1 MTPGDWLPRL
11 GDWLLSTVKRRR
23 ALGTPFRR
31 PLPDRLDTDIGGTPW
46 PPWPSALALFASVCA
61 LTALNGCKRAP
72 VDPRTQVLQ
81 VIGAAEAAA
90 EAKDIDGVLTH
101 LTETFRDGQGG
112 DAREL
117 RSMMQLHFLRQG
129 SIHAL
134 VRPGELRFP
143 TPDTAEMD
151 LDVAVAGTPL
161 PEGAGNTFDLSGVRA
176 DWIDLQLS
184 LVRRDDTWKIER
196 ASWSRAG
203 LMQ

>member
-1 MTPGDWLPRL
+1 MTR
-11 GDWLLSTVKRRR
+11 SR
-23 ALGTPFRR
+23 
-31 PLPDRLDTDIGGTPW
+31 DRLSRPTFALVL
-46 PPWPSALALFASVCA
+46 SAFACVLAGLG
-61 LTALNGCKRAP
+61 GCKRAP

-81 VIGAAEAAA
+81 TISAAEAAA
-90 EAKDIDGVLTH
+90 EAKDIDGVLAH

-117 RSMMQLHFLRQG
+117 RSLMQLHFLRQG

-134 VRPGELRFP
+134 VRLGELSFP
-143 TPDTAEMD
+143 TPDTAEVD

-161 PEGAGNTFDLSGVRA
+161 PEGAGDDLDLSGLRA

-196 ASWSRAG
+196 ATWSRAR